1 MKTTEDYSNKITMLH
16 ETSGRTIIEL
26 KAFAMTVTE
35 LLKEY
40 ANQSK
45 WISVKDELPE
55 ENETVWAC
63 NISKGWVWLACIVYE
78 NDCGWLWAVSNSLG
92 CIYSE
97 DRKIIAECEYDDEY
111 DITHWVKLPLLPE
124 PPKL

>member
-1 MKTTEDYSNKITMLH
+1 MKTKVEILKKHMEVKYCG
-16 ETSGRTIIEL
+16 ETRFDFLDHDELPLIL
-26 KAFAMTVTE
+26 KAME
-35 LLKEY
+35 EY

-78 NDCGWLWAVSNSLG
+78 NDCGWLWAGSNSLG

-111 DITHWVKLPLLPE
+111 DITHWTKLPLLPE
-124 PPKL
+124 PPK